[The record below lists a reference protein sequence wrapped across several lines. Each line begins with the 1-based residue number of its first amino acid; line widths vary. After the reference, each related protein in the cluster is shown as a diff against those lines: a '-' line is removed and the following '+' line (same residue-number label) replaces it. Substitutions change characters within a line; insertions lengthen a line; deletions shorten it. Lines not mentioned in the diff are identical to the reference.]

1 MGRIACMNEFDLIDE
16 LLSEQ
21 DTLPDSVIVGPGDD
35 GAVQRLP
42 EALDQVLTT
51 DTLVAGRHFPN
62 SMPAYLLARR
72 ALAVNLSDLAA
83 MGAEPGACLVALT
96 HPELDADWARAFA
109 RGLAAEARDTGA
121 HLVGGNLARG
131 PLSVTVTA
139 TGTVPRDEALL
150 RSGGRPGDLLYV
162 SGELGAARCAL
173 DMLLGETGL
182 LASLDPE
189 AIPEH
194 LAAYLTPTPRL
205 ALGRALRERAS
216 ACIDVSDGLM
226 ADLGHLC
233 RASNVGARVM
243 LERLPAVG
251 DAALAAVAGDDYE
264 LLFALPPELE
274 GDLSEL
280 IQLGGVPLQR
290 IGRLVDAG
298 DILLIDGDGETVPV
312 PEPGWSHF

>member
-1 MGRIACMNEFDLIDE
+1 MNEFDLIDV
-16 LLSEQ
+16 LLSQ
-21 DTLPDSVIVGPGDD
+21 QGAAPDTVLVGPGDD
-35 GAVQRLP
+35 GAVLRLP
-42 EALDQVLTT
+42 EAHDQVLTT
-51 DTLVAGRHFPN
+51 DTLVTGRHFPN

-83 MGAEPGACLVALT
+83 MGADPGAFLVAIT

-109 RGLAAEARDTGA
+109 RGLAAEAGETGA
-121 HLVGGNLARG
+121 HLVGGNVARG

-139 TGTVPRDEALL
+139 TGLVPRDAALL

-162 SGELGAARCAL
+162 SGELGAARAAL
-173 DMLLGETGL
+173 DLLLAEAGL
-182 LASLDPE
+182 LASFEPT
-189 AIPEH
+189 AVPGH
-194 LAAYLTPTPRL
+194 LAPYLTPTPRL

-243 LERLPAVG
+243 LERLPTVG
-251 DAALAAVAGDDYE
+251 DASLAAVAGDDYE
-264 LLFALPPELE
+264 LLFALPPEQE
-274 GDLSEL
+274 RDLSEL
-280 IQLGGVPLQR
+280 IRLGEVPLQR
-290 IGRLVDAG
+290 IGRLVEECDV
-298 DILLIDGDGETVPV
+298 LLLDGEGETVAV